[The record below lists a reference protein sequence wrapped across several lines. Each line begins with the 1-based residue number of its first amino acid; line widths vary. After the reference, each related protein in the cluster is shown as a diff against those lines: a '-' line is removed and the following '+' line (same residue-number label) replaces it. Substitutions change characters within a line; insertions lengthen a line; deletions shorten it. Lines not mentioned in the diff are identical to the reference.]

1 MYLPEVSRTYTTQC
15 SIGFG
20 VFAAGCKLQAVC
32 CTEHPT
38 SSIGVDGLVGDRGPP
53 SPTDG

>member
-20 VFAAGCKLQAVC
+20 VFAARCKLQAVC

-38 SSIGVDGLVGDRGPP
+38 SSIGVDGLVGDCGPV
-53 SPTDG
+53 TY